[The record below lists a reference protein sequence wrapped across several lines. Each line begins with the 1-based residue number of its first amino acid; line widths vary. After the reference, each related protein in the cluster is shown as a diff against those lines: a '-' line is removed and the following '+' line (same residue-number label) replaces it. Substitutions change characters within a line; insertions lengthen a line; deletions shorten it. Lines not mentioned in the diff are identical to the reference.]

1 MKKLSLP
8 KRILSFVLVGA
19 LLVGLFCGNMVA
31 SAAAEKTTKTVFFN
45 TVANGQTGASTNT
58 YDDNADLVANVGF
71 VGCTGVGYMPYYAGA
86 KMVWNYNNITEF
98 FVYGLNQINR
108 NNANVMLND
117 DTVNFKFYTSP
128 NGTDWTVASFDST
141 TAVKLANTGS
151 TNQYVKRKHTLT
163 NIPAGTN
170 YIKLE
175 SASTNAWNV
184 GTFLGA
190 SVTYETELLPEISAV
205 SKNVKNEYATP
216 IKNGATV
223 TSDAL
228 VKVTGLGT
236 SGAVTVKKNG
246 VTATAADFYNSE
258 LGGYLFTEYAAYEIT
273 AANNNLPT
281 GVTLNFTLAKEEVGT
296 PVYQNTTYNYFEQK
310 QHGATTALGYTNL
323 GLASSIAGDGKY
335 SYMPSADGGYL
346 EWNYSNLSGFAVETI
361 GTSASYNFADAY
373 IFTASADG
381 IEWVTVP
388 YNITDTNP
396 QYSTWCKSCTLTL
409 KNIPD
414 GTNYIRLTNK
424 NKAGVWDAGVIK
436 VHTETVEVLAPLN
449 ITANYE
455 NYFGY
460 YANAIKNGDTV
471 TKDVL
476 VKLAGYEPG
485 VTLSIEK
492 DGSPVTPDSLYSA
505 ADDGYIVSEKGAYK
519 FTLSNQAESA
529 SLEFTI
535 ADSTNTG
542 AYAVIN
548 VEDDIY
554 NTGTTLA
561 YERTNILNN
570 TISCRMLVDTHV
582 SDAKTLI
589 SVDGKYSMWA
599 YNHGSNESKCYA
611 SWKDENGI
619 LRFSVVTLNPK
630 NVTDA
635 NLRRFYGFEY
645 SADGSNWKTVDFTI
659 GNSVSVE
666 GVSNTAVCKELH
678 INNLPDDTKY
688 VRFRSLTTD
697 ATKNVGASYGIIKA
711 KYSYIKE
718 VQVPEIDA
726 AYKNLGGIYANMV
739 EDGGVAK
746 RATMLKII
754 EMAFGGTVKITK
766 NGEDANLADYYDP
779 SEDVYLFNEDGQYKV
794 TAENVAGK
802 SELSFTVKLNKN
814 EPVYTEDIKVFD
826 IFNEN
831 DSGAVENTYYY
842 NPIQDALTGVGTAT
856 IHSYFPNAADDYMLW
871 NGENIASFTL
881 DVVTTYSDD
890 EKFNDYYVLHTS
902 EDGENWIKVGFAKEK
917 LADYLYGHMTY
928 RLTVKAIPDNTN
940 YVRLTCG
947 KNENTYNKGTVV
959 GASYSNYREVFAP
972 EVSAIYKNFY
982 GVYANP
988 LENGGKAI
996 RTVKLTAT
1004 DIMAE
1009 IGGKVTITK
1018 NGTVVNSA
1026 DYYSATEN
1034 AYIFNE
1040 SGEYSVVAENKAA
1053 KAKPFNFTLSVKT
1066 EDTVVTKTVVDDI
1079 FNTGKTTAY
1088 ERVDFSDPTSK
1099 RIMNITDLTKSHA
1112 TFVNVQEG
1120 EKFIMWPYNHG
1131 KDEPAVYASWR
1142 IDCGLGSFTV
1152 ETLNTVGTTDS
1163 DYRKFYSFQVSPDG
1177 ITWTTVP
1184 FELGNYITQE
1194 GITSV
1199 VKSRELTVT
1208 QIPDSTKYVRFLSLI
1223 TNATKNS
1230 GYNYGIIR
1238 AKYTT
1243 YIVAPTINANFK
1255 DALGNFINPLGN
1267 GAVAPSAVKL
1277 DVSDV
1282 GADVEESGFTVKKDG
1297 AAITVENGAVLTENG
1312 KYEVTAYNK
1321 KGTVNLTFTIK
1332 TSATPVKMDKYD
1344 FTAGQAAAKEAY
1356 DKLLSVAPAGAPEGF
1371 TKGDKHVIVN
1381 DTLVVNQNNSNGAY
1395 KKEIWESDWGVP
1407 NEGTNLTVGSDSK
1420 GYNKDGYF
1428 YFVNAD
1434 EKGNKYSALSIN
1446 YSVANSGSP
1455 ADGYL
1460 SIYTADT
1467 YNGTYKL
1474 VKPTAVSVVRKAN
1487 RVTVYN
1493 AVYYLGS
1500 EGSVVKVEYHP
1511 NAPLSSLWQGAF
1523 LAIQELTKLS
1533 FPDLSATADGKKLY
1547 YNDVAKSDVT
1557 VSVKGENYWFVKKD
1571 GKEIARPANNKLT
1584 EDGYYTVYAANASGT
1599 SSASFY
1605 IAKKIPVAQ
1614 LVDVYG
1620 NNMSPGDVTNDD
1632 VRVISH
1638 NAQTVEILR
1647 DGMPYS
1653 TAKDVVLE
1661 LNGSYTVIV
1670 KNEHGGFETNF
1681 IINRPVPVITAYN
1694 FRSKKVNDGDVVDT
1708 VVSYSILNTQK
1719 YEITLDGIKH
1729 IPTTEGTLEAEGNYV
1744 ITATNAAGVVS
1755 LKFTIKFNPPLP
1767 AIKHPGNT
1775 VKVLNYMEGKRSTFT
1790 VDRYKYENV
1799 ELDEGK
1805 ALQNVSWTGF
1815 TGPVLRSTSV
1825 KEDNKTK
1832 VLDGTIIY
1840 KSVGFESFVL
1850 HVGFVPVKDM
1860 SAVDMY
1866 AIYASTDGREFKK
1879 LECISEHDKSCVTI
1893 AGGYQKHRI
1902 IAQNIPTGAKYI
1914 KVEFKNAKA
1923 KNSWDR
1929 CVTGFEYSYDSA
1941 KVGKLDVEDTLFM
1954 LGDADFGSQVSI
1966 DLYNNN
1972 TVIPKRIFEFFRDM
1986 DITLNVNLMNNK
1998 GETEYAL
2005 SFNGMNIVEPMDF
2018 KVKVKEV
2025 KDSAGLKL
2033 VKSKD
2038 SKAKAFSFE
2047 QDGEWTMGVDFTI
2060 MMAKDAVGK
2069 KYALYKCV
2077 NGVLELV
2084 DRQLVPT
2091 NRKLAFQLFGNGDYV
2106 LSIVTDLVD
2115 ENAEIVEEEEASEEQ
2130 YYMVINRRR
2139 LGGMPLWAIILI
2151 FGGAAVVIAAGVVT
2165 LIILKRKGKLN
2176 FKFLKRR

>member
-58 YDDNADLVANVGF
+58 YDANTTLAAAVGF
-71 VGCTGVGYMPYYAGA
+71 VGCTGVGYMPYHAGD

-108 NNANVMLND
+108 NDANVMLND

-141 TAVKLANTGS
+141 TAVKLGNTGS

-184 GTFLGA
+184 GTVLGA

-216 IKNGATV
+216 IKNDATV

-258 LGGYLFTEYAAYEIT
+258 LGGYLFTEDAAYEIT
-273 AANNNLPT
+273 ASNNNLPA

-296 PVYQNTTYNYFEQK
+296 LVYQNTTYNYFEQK

-346 EWNYSNLSGFAVETI
+346 EWNYSNLSGFAVETM

-424 NKAGVWDAGVIK
+424 NKAGAWDAGVIK

-476 VKLAGYEPG
+476 VKLAGYESG

-505 ADDGYIVSEKGAYK
+505 ADDGYIVTENGTYK

-554 NTGTTLA
+554 NTGETLA
-561 YERTNILNN
+561 YERTKILNATTN
-570 TISCRMLVDTHV
+570 CQMHVDTHV

-589 SVDGKYSMWA
+589 SVDDKYSMWA

-619 LRFSVVTLNPK
+619 LRFSVVTLNH
-630 NVTDA
+630 NDVTDA
-635 NLRRFYGFEY
+635 NLRQFYGFEY

-746 RATMLKII
+746 RATMLKIT
-754 EMAFGGTVKITK
+754 EMALGGTVKITK
-766 NGEDANLADYYDP
+766 NGTDANIADYYDAT
-779 SEDVYLFNEDGQYKV
+779 DDAYYFTEDGEYKI

-802 SELSFTVKLNKN
+802 AELSFTVKLNKN
-814 EPVYTEDIKVFD
+814 EGVYTEDIKVFD
-826 IFNEN
+826 IFNEK

-842 NPIQDALTGVGTAT
+842 NPIQNALTGVGTAT
-856 IHSYFPNAADDYMLW
+856 IHSYFPNDADDYMLW

-890 EKFNDYYVLHTS
+890 EKFNDYYVLHIS
-902 EDGENWIKVGFAKEK
+902 EDGENWTKVGFTKEK

-959 GASYSNYREVFAP
+959 GASYSTYREILAP
-972 EVSAIYKNFY
+972 EISVLYSNLIGAYS
-982 GVYANP
+982 NP
-988 LENGGKAI
+988 ITNGGTAPRKVM
-996 RTVKLTAT
+996 VKISDA
-1004 DIMAE
+1004 ASNV
-1009 IGGKVTITK
+1009 GGDVKITK
-1018 NGTVVNSA
+1018 NGTEVNIA
-1026 DYYSATEN
+1026 ELYVAEDDAYYISEDGEYKIVASNIAKEKVGVSEFSFTLKDDGSSKYKYVERPVYFDIFNEKTHGATEN
-1034 AYIFNE
+1034 TYAYNPIQN
-1040 SGEYSVVAENKAA
+1040 A
-1053 KAKPFNFTLSVKT
+1053 L
-1066 EDTVVTKTVVDDI
+1066 
-1079 FNTGKTTAY
+1079 TGIGSLPVIHSYFPNDEGDCMVWKSA
-1088 ERVDFSDPTSK
+1088 
-1099 RIMNITDLTKSHA
+1099 NIA
-1112 TFVNVQEG
+1112 TFSLDVVGTYTEEEKFQQYFVLHTSADG
-1120 EKFIMWPYNHG
+1120 EKWT
-1131 KDEPAVYASWR
+1131 KV
-1142 IDCGLGSFTV
+1142 SFTRELV
-1152 ETLNTVGTTDS
+1152 RDDFMNKFAS
-1163 DYRKFYSFQVSPDG
+1163 YR
-1177 ITWTTVP
+1177 
-1184 FELGNYITQE
+1184 
-1194 GITSV
+1194 
-1199 VKSRELTVT
+1199 LTVT
-1208 QIPDSTKYVRFLSLI
+1208 AIPDNTNYVRLTYAGTKYSYDLGTVVG
-1223 TNATKNS
+1223 A
-1230 GYNYGIIR
+1230 GYSVFEKLGAPVID
-1238 AKYTT
+1238 AKYK
-1243 YIVAPTINANFK
+1243 YAF
-1255 DALGNFINPLGN
+1255 GEYINPIGN
-1267 GAVAPSAVKL
+1267 NMTVPGAVKL
-1277 DVSDV
+1277 DIIDV
-1282 GADVEESGFTVKKDG
+1282 ADYIAGSSFSVKKDNID
-1297 AAITVENGAVLTENG
+1297 ITVKNGDILTEDG
-1312 KYEVTAYNK
+1312 KYEVTAQNEL
-1321 KGTVNLTFTIK
+1321 GITNLTFTIK
-1332 TSATPVKMDKYD
+1332 KADVIPVSDSYN
-1344 FTAGQAAAKEAY
+1344 FTTGQQAAKEDY
-1356 DKLLSVAPAGAPEGF
+1356 DRLLSLAPAGAPEGF
-1371 TKGDKHVIVN
+1371 TKGDGAVIIN
-1381 DTLVVNQNNSNGAY
+1381 DTLVTNQNNPNGAY

-1420 GYNKDGYF
+1420 GYKKDGYF
-1428 YFVNAD
+1428 YFVNQD

-1455 ADGYL
+1455 ADAYL

-1557 VSVKGENYWFVKKD
+1557 VSVKGENYWFVTKY
-1571 GKEIARPANNKLT
+1571 GKEIPKPANNKLT

-1605 IAKKIPVAQ
+1605 IAKKMPVAQ
-1614 LVDVYG
+1614 LIDTFG

-1647 DGMPYS
+1647 DGMLYS
-1653 TAKDVVLE
+1653 TAKDVVIE

-1681 IINRPVPVITAYN
+1681 IINRPVPVITAYD
-1694 FRSKKVNDGDVVDT
+1694 FRSKKINDGDLVDT
-1708 VVSYSILNTQK
+1708 IVSYSILNTK
-1719 YEITLDGIKH
+1719 NYTITLDGNKYV
-1729 IPTTEGTLEAEGNYV
+1729 PTEEGTLTAEGKYV
-1744 ITATNAAGVVS
+1744 ITATNAAGVS
-1755 LKFTIKFNPPLP
+1755 TLSFTVKFNPPLP
-1767 AIKHPGNT
+1767 PIKHPGNT
-1775 VKVLNYMEGKRSTFT
+1775 VKVLNYMEGGRTTFPI
-1790 VDRYKYENV
+1790 DRYKYDNMEV
-1799 ELDEGK
+1799 DSGK
-1805 ALQNVSWTGF
+1805 ALQSTWTGF
-1815 TGPVLRSTSV
+1815 TGPVLRSSSKDMT
-1825 KEDNKTK
+1825 
-1832 VLDGTIIY
+1832 GTMIY
-1840 KSVGFESFVL
+1840 KSVGFESFAL
-1850 HVGFVPVKDM
+1850 YVGFLPTKDM
-1860 SAVDMY
+1860 GVLDMY
-1866 AIYASTDGREFKK
+1866 TLYASENGREFTK
-1879 LECISEHDKSCVTI
+1879 LDCTAEHDLSYVTI
-1893 AGGYQKHRI
+1893 SGGYQKYRLVPKNLI
-1902 IAQNIPTGAKYI
+1902 KGAKYI
-1914 KVEFKNAKA
+1914 KLEINNKNATA
-1923 KNSWDR
+1923 AFSR
-1929 CVTGFEYSYDSA
+1929 CVMGIEYSYDSA
-1941 KVGKLDVEDTLFM
+1941 KVGKLDVDDTLFM
-1954 LGDADFGSQVSI
+1954 LEDVEDGGQVAIS
-1966 DLYNNN
+1966 LYNGN
-1972 TVIPKRIFEFFRDM
+1972 TVIPKRVFEFFRDS
-1986 DITLNVNLMNNK
+1986 DKTLAVSLMNAQ
-1998 GETEYAL
+1998 GDTDYVL

-2018 KVKVKEV
+2018 KVKVNEV

-2038 SKAKAFSFE
+2038 SKAKAFSFA
-2047 QDGEWTMGVDFTI
+2047 QDGEWTMAVDFTVI
-2060 MMAKDAVGK
+2060 MEKDAIGK

-2091 NRKLAFQLFGNGDYV
+2091 NRKLTFQLFGNGDYV

-2115 ENAEIVEEEEASEEQ
+2115 ENAEIIEEEEISEEEQQ

-2139 LGGMPLWAIILI
+2139 LEGMPIWVIILI
-2151 FGGAAVVIAAGVVT
+2151 SVGGALVIAAGVVT